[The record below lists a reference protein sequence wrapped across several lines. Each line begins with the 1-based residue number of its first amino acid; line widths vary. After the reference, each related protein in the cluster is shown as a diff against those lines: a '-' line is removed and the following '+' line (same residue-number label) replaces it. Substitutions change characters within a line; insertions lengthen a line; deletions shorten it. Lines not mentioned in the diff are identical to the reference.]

1 MNSTQTVSGS
11 IPIDEFVSALRR
23 FPASSFDTTPEIL
36 GFLRGHP
43 VRPDTLESY
52 ACWDKQHYT
61 RNLIEKT
68 ELFEL
73 VAICWEVGQHS
84 SIHNHDQQNCWM
96 AAPTGRLLVQNYRT
110 LFEDVKAGR
119 CNITAS
125 DLVEMNAAN
134 PVAVN
139 PQEPVH
145 KVFNPRE
152 FGQRAVSLHIY
163 SRPFDHCV
171 VYSEEQHT
179 CGVIKLS
186 YTTQFGKPAGVTT

>member
-1 MNSTQTVSGS
+1 MSSTRTLRSAVGMN
-11 IPIDEFVSALRR
+11 EFVSALRQ

-36 GFLRGHP
+36 GFVREHP
-43 VRPDTLESY
+43 VRPETIDPYL
-52 ACWDKQHYT
+52 CWDNQHYT

-73 VAICWEVGQHS
+73 VAICWEVGQQS

-96 AAPTGRLLVQNYRT
+96 AVPIGRLRVQNYRT
-110 LFEDVKAGR
+110 LLEDVKAGR
-119 CNITAS
+119 CDIEPS
-125 DLVEMNAAN
+125 DMVEMNSAN

-139 PQEPVH
+139 PREPVH

-152 FGQRAVSLHIY
+152 FGTRAVSLHIY

-179 CGVIKLS
+179 CGIIKLS
-186 YTTQFGKPAGVTT
+186 YTTQFGKTSGINA

>member
-1 MNSTQTVSGS
+1 MSSKHAVHSAVSIG
-11 IPIDEFVSALRR
+11 EFVATLRQ
-23 FPASSFDTTPEIL
+23 FPASSFDTTPDIL
-36 GFLRGHP
+36 AFLREHP
-43 VRPDTLESY
+43 VRPQTIGSY
-52 ACWDKQHYT
+52 LCWDGQHYT

-96 AAPTGRLLVQNYRT
+96 AVPIGRLRVQNYQT

-119 CNITAS
+119 CDIEPS
-125 DLVEMNAAN
+125 DLVEMNPGN

-139 PQEPVH
+139 PREPVH

-152 FGQRAVSLHIY
+152 FGARAVSLHIY

-186 YTTQFGKPAGVTT
+186 YTTQFGKPAGVSM

>member
-1 MNSTQTVSGS
+1 MSSTHIVRGAVS
-11 IPIDEFVSALRR
+11 IDQFVSALRQ

-36 GFLRGHP
+36 SFVREHP
-43 VRPDTLESY
+43 VRPESIDSY
-52 ACWDKQHYT
+52 LCWDGQHYT

-96 AAPTGRLLVQNYRT
+96 AVPIGRLSVQNYRT

-119 CNITAS
+119 CDIKPS
-125 DLVEMNAAN
+125 DLFEMNPAN

-139 PQEPVH
+139 PREPVH

-152 FGQRAVSLHIY
+152 FGTRAVSLHIY

-179 CGVIKLS
+179 CGIIKLN
-186 YTTQFGKPAGVTT
+186 YTTEFGKRAEVPT

>member
-1 MNSTQTVSGS
+1 MSSTRTLRSAVGM
-11 IPIDEFVSALRR
+11 DEFVSALRQ
-23 FPASSFDTTPEIL
+23 FPASSFDTTPQIL
-36 GFLRGHP
+36 GFVREHP
-43 VRPDTLESY
+43 VRPETVDPYL
-52 ACWDKQHYT
+52 CWDKQHYT

-73 VAICWEVGQHS
+73 VAICWEVGQQS

-96 AAPTGRLLVQNYRT
+96 AVPIGRLRVQNYRT
-110 LFEDVKAGR
+110 LLEDVKAGR
-119 CNITAS
+119 CEIKPS
-125 DLVEMNAAN
+125 DIVEMNTTN
-134 PVAVN
+134 PVAVD

-152 FGQRAVSLHIY
+152 FGTRAVSLHIY

-179 CGVIKLS
+179 CGIIKLS
-186 YTTQFGKPAGVTT
+186 YTTQFGKTSGINA

>member
-1 MNSTQTVSGS
+1 MGSTRTLRSAVGM
-11 IPIDEFVSALRR
+11 DEFVSALRQ

-36 GFLRGHP
+36 GFVREHP
-43 VRPDTLESY
+43 VRPETIDPYL
-52 ACWDKQHYT
+52 CWDNQHYT

-73 VAICWEVGQHS
+73 VAICWEVGQQS

-96 AAPTGRLLVQNYRT
+96 AVPIGRLRVQNYRT
-110 LFEDVKAGR
+110 LLEDVKAGR
-119 CNITAS
+119 CDIKPS
-125 DLVEMNAAN
+125 DLVEMNTAN
-134 PVAVN
+134 PVAVD
-139 PQEPVH
+139 PREPVH

-152 FGQRAVSLHIY
+152 FGTRAVSLHIY

-179 CGVIKLS
+179 CGIIKLS
-186 YTTQFGKPAGVTT
+186 YTTQFGKTSGINA

>member
-1 MNSTQTVSGS
+1 MSSKHAVHSAVSIG
-11 IPIDEFVSALRR
+11 EFVARLRE
-23 FPASSFDTTPEIL
+23 FPASSFDTTPDIL
-36 GFLRGHP
+36 AFLREHP
-43 VRPDTLESY
+43 VRPETIESY
-52 ACWDKQHYT
+52 LCWDGQHYT

-96 AAPTGRLLVQNYRT
+96 AVPIGRLRVQNYRT

-119 CNITAS
+119 CDIEPS
-125 DLVEMNAAN
+125 DLVEMNPGN

-139 PQEPVH
+139 PREPVH

-152 FGQRAVSLHIY
+152 FGARAVSLHIY

-186 YTTQFGKPAGVTT
+186 YTTQFGKPAGVSM

>member
-1 MNSTQTVSGS
+1 MSSTNIARGAVS
-11 IPIDEFVSALRR
+11 IDQFVTALRQ
-23 FPASSFDTTPEIL
+23 FPASSFDTTREIL
-36 GFLRGHP
+36 SFVREHP
-43 VRPDTLESY
+43 VRPESIDSY
-52 ACWDKQHYT
+52 LCWDGQHYT
-61 RNLIEKT
+61 RNLIDKT

-96 AAPTGRLLVQNYRT
+96 LVPIGRLRVQNYQT

-119 CNITAS
+119 CDIKPS

-139 PQEPVH
+139 PREPVH

-152 FGQRAVSLHIY
+152 FGARAVSLHIY

-186 YTTQFGKPAGVTT
+186 YTTQFGKPAGTPA

>member
-1 MNSTQTVSGS
+1 MSSTRTLRSAVGM
-11 IPIDEFVSALRR
+11 DEFVSALRQ

-36 GFLRGHP
+36 GFVREHP
-43 VRPDTLESY
+43 LQPETIDPYL
-52 ACWDKQHYT
+52 CWDKQHYT

-73 VAICWEVGQHS
+73 VAICWEVGQQS

-96 AAPTGRLLVQNYRT
+96 AVPIGRLCVQNYRT
-110 LFEDVKAGR
+110 LLEDVKAGR
-119 CNITAS
+119 CDIKPS
-125 DLVEMNAAN
+125 DLVEMNTAN
-134 PVAVN
+134 PVAVD
-139 PQEPVH
+139 PREPVH

-152 FGQRAVSLHIY
+152 FGTRAVSLHIY

-179 CGVIKLS
+179 CGIIKLS
-186 YTTQFGKPAGVTT
+186 YTTQFGKTSGINA

>member
-1 MNSTQTVSGS
+1 MGSTHGVRSAVSIS
-11 IPIDEFVSALRR
+11 EFVSALRQ

-36 GFLRGHP
+36 SFLREHP
-43 VRPDTLESY
+43 VRPETIESY
-52 ACWDKQHYT
+52 LCWDKQHYT

-73 VAICWEVGQHS
+73 VAICWEVGQQS

-96 AAPTGRLLVQNYRT
+96 TAPIGRLRVQNYRT

-119 CNITAS
+119 CDINPS
-125 DLVEMNAAN
+125 DLVEMTSGN
-134 PVAVN
+134 PVAVD
-139 PQEPVH
+139 PKEPVH
-145 KVFNPRE
+145 KVLNPRE
-152 FGQRAVSLHIY
+152 YGTRAVSLHIY

-186 YTTQFGKPAGVTT
+186 YTTQFGRPARVPS